1 MEYTFDKQTGAF
13 FFIRDLT
20 SGFPRYPDKP
30 HPLTYI
36 VAGALPWNKL
46 SDDVAGSPDLN
57 KVTAQSFVSPLNLK
71 SFTKMWEHCLST
83 SSLDVRRSVVAGNI
97 DAEIAYLLAG
107 GWPFYGKLI
116 GEHLGLGSYI
126 EDDIFDIASLNFQKM
141 WFRLEETER
150 EQILDVVKGKRLKM
164 PNRSTSHTAEYLA
177 NAHEP

>member
-57 KVTAQSFVSPLNLK
+57 KVTAEPREKGGQPETLVDKP
-71 SFTKMWEHCLST
+71 TQ
-83 SSLDVRRSVVAGNI
+83 
-97 DAEIAYLLAG
+97 DA
-107 GWPFYGKLI
+107 
-116 GEHLGLGSYI
+116 
-126 EDDIFDIASLNFQKM
+126 IFRATLQAIP
-141 WFRLEETER
+141 
-150 EQILDVVKGKRLKM
+150 
-164 PNRSTSHTAEYLA
+164 PNA
-177 NAHEP
+177 